1 MTIPINKTNY
11 ENPPAYAPATTM
23 GVVYY
28 GDNKQTEQEVI
39 RVPDAYA
46 VAPAIVAPS
55 HASRTSNPPP
65 NCPDGG
71 QWGTL
76 QYTGSKTCAL
86 TCLGC
91 ILCPLC
97 GLFLLTCPQDEK
109 DAYCVNGKL
118 YDAAGTSIGLARH
131 KSFIPERR

>member
-1 MTIPINKTNY
+1 MTIPINTSVANY
-11 ENPPAYAPATTM
+11 ANPPANM

-28 GDNKQTEQEVI
+28 GDNKQTGEQEVVC
-39 RVPDAYA
+39 VPDAYS

-55 HASRTSNPPP
+55 HASRTLNPPP
-65 NCPDGG
+65 SCPVGG
-71 QWGTL
+71 VWGTL
-76 QYTGSKTCAL
+76 QYTGNKTCAL

-118 YDAAGTSIGLARH
+118 YDAAGTYIGLARH
-131 KSFIPERR
+131 KSFIPTRR